1 MIEQLLGFISATT
14 TADEPEKNI
23 PKNPDAT
30 DLELRNSANA
40 TERHLLEIE
49 RQCNQSILSLVG
61 LDLSISLGLNAS
73 VTWLV
78 LNCLQTLTPDFSG
91 LTFHFLSM
99 SVNTLA
105 TLPYLANDR
114 VNKKYL
120 FPLTLG
126 RIALGYSVNGRIIQA
141 IESRIITSKQNLID
155 LKTEIQAY
163 ENGYKTPKNDFVFPG
178 FNEVS
183 IVLLIVGGIAMV
195 NKLFQSGN

>member
-1 MIEQLLGFISATT
+1 MIAQLLEFIQATT
-14 TADEPEKNI
+14 TPDEPNKNI

-49 RQCNQSILSLVG
+49 RECNQSILSLVG

-78 LNCLQTLTPDFSG
+78 LNCLQSLTPDFSG

-99 SVNTLA
+99 SVNTFA
-105 TLPYLANDR
+105 TLPYLTNDK

-141 IESRIITSKQNLID
+141 IETRIDSSKQNLEE
-155 LKTEIQAY
+155 LKAEIQAY
-163 ENGYKTPKNDFVFPG
+163 ENGYVSPKENFNFPG
-178 FNEVS
+178 FNTVF
-183 IVLLIVGGIAMV
+183 IVLLGVSALSFIL
-195 NKLFQSGN
+195 KFTGNEN